1 MILPPD
7 PGTSERNLEMITS
20 PQTNEALIQRV
31 RAIRRQPGWTNP
43 LEAVNGRRLLD
54 VRSGRAA

>member
-1 MILPPD
+1 
-7 PGTSERNLEMITS
+7 MITS

-31 RAIRRQPGWTNP
+31 RAIRRRPDWTNP

-54 VRSGRAA
+54 LRRVGAK